1 MWAALIFSLLGR
13 GRKGIFLLV
22 FKTFQIQ
29 RTLGIAQEQALIKSL
44 LSSWNVAGRR
54 LKEIDEFSKVLRQKR
69 REK

>member
-1 MWAALIFSLLGR
+1 MWLPLISLLSWER
-13 GRKGIFLLV
+13 EERHIFKV

-29 RTLGIAQEQALIKSL
+29 GTLGIAQEQALIKSL

-54 LKEIDEFSKVLRQKR
+54 LKENDEFSKVLRQKS